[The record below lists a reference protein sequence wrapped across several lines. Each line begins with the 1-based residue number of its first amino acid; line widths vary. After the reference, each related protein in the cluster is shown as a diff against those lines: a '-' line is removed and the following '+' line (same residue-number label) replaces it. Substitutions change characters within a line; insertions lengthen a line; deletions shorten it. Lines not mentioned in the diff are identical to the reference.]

1 MRKLLEVHRAGPQHW
16 VGDGFPVRTIFS
28 YDQAGAALS
37 PFLLLDHA
45 GPARFPSTQDKRGVG
60 VHPHRGFET
69 VTIVY
74 DGEVEHHDSA
84 GNGGHI
90 GAGDVQWMTA
100 ASGILHEEYHA
111 PDFARAGGTFEVA
124 QLWVNLPARS
134 KMAPPGYQT
143 LLRQDIPVIE
153 LEGGAGSLR
162 VIAGEYQGRR
172 GPART
177 FTPMNVWDLKLRAGS
192 TVRLAPPGSHNVAL
206 VVLKGRALIN
216 ADEAVDQD
224 EVALFERSEGE
235 IDVRAERDAA
245 MLVLTGEPLNEPIVG
260 YGPFVMNTREEIHQA
275 YADFQRGRF
284 GTTAPAAPR

>member
-45 GPARFPSTQDKRGVG
+45 GPARFTPTQQKRGVG

-100 ASGILHEEYHA
+100 ASGILHEEYHSPA
-111 PDFARAGGTFEVA
+111 FARSGGTFEVA
-124 QLWVNLPARS
+124 QLWVNLPARD

-153 LEGGAGSLR
+153 LEGNAGSLR
-162 VIAGEYQGRR
+162 VIAGEYQGRK

-177 FTPMNVWDLKLRAGS
+177 FTPMNVWDVRLRAGGD
-192 TVRLAPPGSHNVAL
+192 VRLALPGSHNALL
-206 VVLKGRALIN
+206 VVLKGRALVN
-216 ADEAVDQD
+216 GAEPVDPD
-224 EVALFERSEGE
+224 EVALFERGE
-235 IDVRAERDAA
+235 EEISIRAERDAA
-245 MLVLTGEPLNEPIVG
+245 LLVLTGEPLNEPVVG

-284 GTTAPAAPR
+284 GTPAPA